1 MRWFNRT
8 GILLAVLLGGAG
20 CHSSGGAATGTG
32 GAGDTSGTGGQA
44 ATDGAVDRT
53 ATANGGAGGGGPRD
67 ASADSK
73 GGSGLGRCLGVCLET
88 FYALCPKID
97 QSCVTATMSNG
108 EVVNCYANGVKQA
121 QQQSGGTTTEV
132 VLTTN
137 GQTCYESDLT
147 ASVETIKAL
156 DGKMIAQITHTSATQ
171 LTIECYDA
179 DGSAATQ
186 AVDLTSAACAA
197 YYASS
202 TQTCTAGT
210 CTLP

>member
-8 GILLAVLLGGAG
+8 GILLAVLLSGAG
-20 CHSSGGAATGTG
+20 CKSSGGAATGTG
-32 GAGDTSGTGGQA
+32 GAGDVGGQA

-53 ATANGGAGGGGPRD
+53 TTGNGGAGGGGPRD
-67 ASADSK
+67 AAGDGK
-73 GGSGLGRCLGVCLET
+73 GGSGLGGCLGVCLET

-97 QSCVTATMSNG
+97 ETCVTSTTTGGQIN
-108 EVVNCYANGVKQA
+108 NCYANGVKQA
-121 QQQSGGTTTEV
+121 QVMSGGTTTEV
-132 VLTTN
+132 VLTTG

-147 ASVETIKAL
+147 GSVETIKAL
-156 DGKMIAQITHTSATQ
+156 DSKLIAQITHTSATQ
-171 LTIECYDA
+171 LTVECYGN